1 MSTSDDDRIAYLS
14 GEPVDSLTPQERA
27 ELDELRTLLETP
39 ATWEEPDAALED
51 RIVSAIADE
60 ARRARPVESDAPGAG
75 PRRRRARRRGFRWPF
90 RRPALVLGGLAT
102 AAAAIVVAI
111 VLAVASSS
119 PAPLRFAMVVSGTSL
134 APGAHGSATLTKMS
148 SGWEIQL
155 SATGLPHLADGHY
168 YQAWLKNAAG
178 ILVPV
183 GTFNDAEHVIL
194 WSGAP
199 VTQFRSFSVT
209 VQLANGNPVSSG
221 RRVLVGVA
229 HPCTDAGPHVE
240 RGKPRSRR
248 RHPPHKQGDH
258 AYVPEG
264 AGRGV
269 AAKCRAG
276 GVRLRPP
283 AARTNHR
290 EPFAAFP
297 VTGPRTKPR
306 TEGDRWGVNGGN
318 PGERESRSRRRW
330 SRSRPPARRRRFR
343 RCRRA
348 AR

>member
-14 GEPVDSLTPQERA
+14 GEAVDALSPQQRA
-27 ELDELRTLLETP
+27 ELDEVRGLLAAP

-60 ARRARPVESDAPGAG
+60 ARRAQPAEIAPAA
-75 PRRRRARRRGFRWPF
+75 PAEPQAQRRRGFRWPF
-90 RRPALVLGGLAT
+90 RRPALAFAGGLAG

-111 VLAVASSS
+111 VLAVGSSS
-119 PAPLRFAMVVSGTSL
+119 PAPLQFAMVVSGTSL
-134 APGAHGSATLTKMS
+134 APGAHGSATLTKMT

-155 SATGLPHLADGHY
+155 SATGLPHLANGRY

-209 VQLANGNPVSSG
+209 EQLANGNAASSG

-229 HPCTDAGPHVE
+229 HPVH
-240 RGKPRSRR
+240 
-248 RHPPHKQGDH
+248 
-258 AYVPEG
+258 
-264 AGRGV
+264 
-269 AAKCRAG
+269 
-276 GVRLRPP
+276 
-283 AARTNHR
+283 
-290 EPFAAFP
+290 
-297 VTGPRTKPR
+297 
-306 TEGDRWGVNGGN
+306 
-318 PGERESRSRRRW
+318 
-330 SRSRPPARRRRFR
+330 
-343 RCRRA
+343 
-348 AR
+348 